1 MSFEV
6 LTALHI
12 IFMVTWFA
20 GLFYIVRLFIYH
32 REAIEED
39 EFSRRVLMD
48 QYRRMEKRLW
58 YGIAWPSLVLNLF
71 FGLWMLV
78 QRPSFLQEPFMH
90 LKLGMVFLL
99 VLYHILNH
107 LLFQRFQKD
116 RFDHS
121 SFKLRVWNEVATVFL
136 VSIVFIIV
144 LRDSIDWI
152 WGTVGILIFAFALY
166 LAILLY
172 RRIRLKRSTQA
183 RRNGESDLKK
193 RG

>member
-6 LTALHI
+6 LKALHI

-78 QRPSFLQEPFMH
+78 QRPFLLQEPYML

-144 LRDSIDWI
+144 LEKSIDWI